1 MIDPAGTVKN
11 AWLGASLSTTKGET
25 TRKRNRA
32 CMARDLFPL
41 GWKRGPDLS
50 CGGTLGIECFEC
62 STIRFR
68 SGHRTMETSRAF
80 RLRSATHQNAADAYR
95 ISKRRTQPR
104 IDLRPLRDKFSQR
117 GAHGAFRTGQ
127 RERYQSR

>member
-11 AWLGASLSTTKGET
+11 AWFGASLRTTNGET

-68 SGHRTMETSRAF
+68 SGHHTMEASRAF
-80 RLRSATHQNAADAYR
+80 RLRSTTHQNESRRLLAYQCSSKLPILTTLALADSA
-95 ISKRRTQPR
+95 ICP
-104 IDLRPLRDKFSQR
+104 
-117 GAHGAFRTGQ
+117 
-127 RERYQSR
+127 